1 MSLSTQNMILFDRA
15 LNYELEGVDEFLKN
29 DLGDSDKIFL
39 LMRPETEFLV
49 QNIFRKL
56 YRNKCSKALL
66 LKTLKKKNNEYKS
79 LKEKSGF
86 DNLDIAEVQ
95 SEDLYGMDHVNFEWT
110 KQMIEV
116 SYIMENASKIQAR
129 WKGKKLR
136 SKLISDGIITITQ
149 KKKDWSSV
157 KQSLKDEGFSDSS
170 IQTFYNESYLPKGNS
185 KRSKRSKKSKN
196 NRKRNTRKRSNRRFS

>member
-1 MSLSTQNMILFDRA
+1 
-15 LNYELEGVDEFLKN
+15 
-29 DLGDSDKIFL
+29 
-39 LMRPETEFLV
+39 
-49 QNIFRKL
+49 
-56 YRNKCSKALL
+56 LL

-149 KKKDWSSV
+149 KEKDWPSV